1 MFHFLHKRDILHMH
15 TILIDEYGGVH
26 GLRDDGILESALAAA
41 ENRAYYENADLASCA
56 ATYAFHLCEAHAFLD
71 GNKRI
76 AAMAAEAFFEL
87 NGAYLALDNERLE
100 QLIFQIAAGEID
112 RNGIEQIFQE
122 HTKI

>member
-1 MFHFLHKRDILHMH
+1 MH